1 MQSTWNWAIPC
12 WGKVAVARGKR
23 GLGKVANVDWHE
35 ISAYAI
41 KNETIR
47 SGSKNSKICH
57 LSSASR
63 PSNPVKH
70 LRQRQ
75 GATGDT
81 WSGNIAPRMADGSSS
96 RGPHPAR
103 PGYMCCRAC
112 TAESTAPRSTV
123 RFKLIPEG
131 PCAKAGARYEGAP
144 PVHGPHA
151 NSRWLCDNHQQAAK
165 RSASKSEAVIVDIIP
180 PSALPADRFCTVCA
194 RLLVNQRG
202 GSEYEQVADVC
213 CEVMCAH
220 CVGEKFVRCLQH
232 GMHCGCCN
240 NEVVGWTVR
249 APAGGVTRSVQAPPV
264 YVWRQH
270 PRELPFF
277 SCTVSYSL

>member
-1 MQSTWNWAIPC
+1 
-12 WGKVAVARGKR
+12 
-23 GLGKVANVDWHE
+23 VDWHE

-180 PSALPADRFCTVCA
+180 PSALPADRFCTVRRRHWVHDTGRYRQC
-194 RLLVNQRG
+194 R
-202 GSEYEQVADVC
+202 S
-213 CEVMCAH
+213 
-220 CVGEKFVRCLQH
+220 
-232 GMHCGCCN
+232 
-240 NEVVGWTVR
+240 
-249 APAGGVTRSVQAPPV
+249 PAGPMGQALLHRRNSSLDGQNAPTVEEPRHDEGRFDTRDSKAAR
-264 YVWRQH
+264 WRTVVS
-270 PRELPFF
+270 REPYKKRGQDTGL
-277 SCTVSYSL
+277 TNTGT

>member
-1 MQSTWNWAIPC
+1 
-12 WGKVAVARGKR
+12 
-23 GLGKVANVDWHE
+23 
-35 ISAYAI
+35 
-41 KNETIR
+41 
-47 SGSKNSKICH
+47 
-57 LSSASR
+57 
-63 PSNPVKH
+63 
-70 LRQRQ
+70 
-75 GATGDT
+75 
-81 WSGNIAPRMADGSSS
+81 MADGGNSG
-96 RGPHPAR
+96 GPHTAAA
-103 PGYMCCRAC
+103 GVKCCRAC
-112 TAESTAPRSTV
+112 TAAAPRSTV
-123 RFKLIPEG
+123 RFKVIEG
-131 PCAKAGARYEGAP
+131 PCAKAGTRYEGALT
-144 PVHGPHA
+144 VHGPHA
-151 NSRWLCDNHQQAAK
+151 NSRWLCDSHQQAAK
-165 RSASKSEAVIVDIIP
+165 RSASKGEAVIVDIIP
-180 PSALPADRFCTVCA
+180 PSALPADRFCAVCA

>member
-1 MQSTWNWAIPC
+1 M
-12 WGKVAVARGKR
+12 KR
-23 GLGKVANVDWHE
+23 FDLDR
-35 ISAYAI
+35 
-41 KNETIR
+41 KNLVNLR
-47 SGSKNSKICH
+47 ICP
-57 LSSASR
+57 LL
-63 PSNPVKH
+63 PNPVKH
-70 LRQRQ
+70 LPPPRRQ
-75 GATGDT
+75 GATGAT
-81 WSGNIAPRMADGSSS
+81 WSGAIAPQMADGGNSG
-96 RGPHPAR
+96 GPHSASA
-103 PGYMCCRAC
+103 GVKCCRAC
-112 TAESTAPRSTV
+112 TAAAPLSTV
-123 RFKLIPEG
+123 RFKVIEG
-131 PCAKAGARYEGAP
+131 PCAKAGTRYEGALT
-144 PVHGPHA
+144 VHGPHA
-151 NSRWLCDNHQQAAK
+151 NSRWLCDSHQQAAK
-165 RSASKSEAVIVDIIP
+165 RSASKGEAVIVDIIP
-180 PSALPADRFCTVCA
+180 PSALPADRFCAVCA

-277 SCTVSYSL
+277 SCTVSYFF